1 MDSIRAVR
9 GMNDIPPEKEAVWNH
24 LEEIVREVMVIFGYG
39 NIRTPIVEKTDL
51 FTRSLGEITDI
62 VEKEMYTFKDQM
74 NGESLT
80 LRPEGTA
87 ACVRA
92 VIQHNLVYGGGKRLW
107 YMGPMFRHE
116 RPQKGRYRQFH
127 QLGVEAVGFQGYE
140 ADTEHLLINNK
151 LWQMLEI
158 SDLQLE
164 INSLGNLETREEYK
178 KALVKYLTNHLE
190 SIDEN
195 SRKRLATNPL
205 RILDSKDANTREIV
219 SEGPKIIDYLDK
231 NSLKR
236 FDSIK
241 KTLDKMG
248 VDYAVNNYLVR
259 GLDYYNDLIYEWTTA
274 SLGAQGT
281 VSAGGRYD
289 ALCSQIGGKET
300 PACGFAVGMERVI
313 ELLMLKKIP
322 PKINPIDVYMIF
334 DGQIAR
340 EYAWNAASLLRE
352 EGVSVIFNYD
362 SGSFKSQIKRADSSG
377 ADYAIII
384 GEDEA
389 ASELVSLKPLRSRT
403 PQELLTL
410 KNVIKKI
417 KSEKLGVKEKSL

>member
-24 LEEIVREVMVIFGYG
+24 LEEVVREVMIVFGYG

-51 FTRSLGEITDI
+51 FTRSLGEVTDI

-127 QLGVEAVGFQGYE
+127 QLGVEAVGFHGYE

-178 KALVKYLTNHLE
+178 KALVKYLKNHLE
-190 SIDEN
+190 FIDEN
-195 SRKRLATNPL
+195 SR
-205 RILDSKDANTREIV
+205 
-219 SEGPKIIDYLDK
+219 
-231 NSLKR
+231 
-236 FDSIK
+236 
-241 KTLDKMG
+241 
-248 VDYAVNNYLVR
+248 
-259 GLDYYNDLIYEWTTA
+259 
-274 SLGAQGT
+274 
-281 VSAGGRYD
+281 
-289 ALCSQIGGKET
+289 
-300 PACGFAVGMERVI
+300 
-313 ELLMLKKIP
+313 
-322 PKINPIDVYMIF
+322 
-334 DGQIAR
+334 
-340 EYAWNAASLLRE
+340 
-352 EGVSVIFNYD
+352 
-362 SGSFKSQIKRADSSG
+362 
-377 ADYAIII
+377 
-384 GEDEA
+384 
-389 ASELVSLKPLRSRT
+389 
-403 PQELLTL
+403 
-410 KNVIKKI
+410 
-417 KSEKLGVKEKSL
+417 

>member
-1 MDSIRAVR
+1 
-9 GMNDIPPEKEAVWNH
+9 MNDIPPEKGAVWNH
-24 LEEIVREVMVIFGYG
+24 LEEIVREVMVMFGYG

-51 FTRSLGEITDI
+51 FTRSLGEVTDI

-92 VIQHNLVYGGGKRLW
+92 VSQHNLVYGGGQRLW

-127 QLGVEAVGFQGYE
+127 QLGVEAVGFHGYE

-195 SRKRLATNPL
+195 SRKRLVTNPL

-219 SEGPKIIDYLDK
+219 SDGPKIIDYLDK

-241 KTLDKMG
+241 TTLDKMG
-248 VDYAVNNYLVR
+248 VDYTVNNYLVR
-259 GLDYYNDLIYEWTTA
+259 GLDYYNDLIYEWTTE

-313 ELLMLKKIP
+313 ELLMLKKTP
-322 PKINPIDVYMIF
+322 PKINSIDVYMIF

-340 EYAWNAASLLRE
+340 EYAWYAASLLRE
-352 EGVSVIFNYD
+352 DGVSVIFNYD

-389 ASELVSLKPLRSRT
+389 VSQLVSLKPLRSRA

-410 KNVIKKI
+410 RNVIKKI
-417 KSEKLGVKEKSL
+417 QSEKLVVKEKNL

>member
-1 MDSIRAVR
+1 
-9 GMNDIPPEKEAVWNH
+9 
-24 LEEIVREVMVIFGYG
+24 
-39 NIRTPIVEKTDL
+39 
-51 FTRSLGEITDI
+51 
-62 VEKEMYTFKDQM
+62 MYTFKDQM

-92 VIQHNLVYGGGKRLW
+92 VSQHNLVYGGGQRLW

-127 QLGVEAVGFQGYE
+127 QLGVEAVGFHGYE

-195 SRKRLATNPL
+195 SRKRLVSNPL

-219 SEGPKIIDYLDK
+219 SDGPKIIDYLDK

-241 KTLDKMG
+241 TTLDKMG
-248 VDYAVNNYLVR
+248 VDYTVNNYLVR
-259 GLDYYNDLIYEWTTA
+259 GLDYYNDLIYEWTTE

-313 ELLMLKKIP
+313 ELLMLKKTP
-322 PKINPIDVYMIF
+322 PKIDPIDVYMIF

-340 EYAWNAASLLRE
+340 EYAWYAASLLRE
-352 EGVSVIFNYD
+352 DGVSVIFNYD

-389 ASELVSLKPLRSRT
+389 VSQLVSLKPLRSRA

-417 KSEKLGVKEKSL
+417 KSEKLVVKEKNL

>member
-1 MDSIRAVR
+1 
-9 GMNDIPPEKEAVWNH
+9 MNDIPPEKEAVWNH
-24 LEEIVREVMVIFGYG
+24 LEEVVREVMVIFGYG

-51 FTRSLGEITDI
+51 FTRSLGEVTDI

-127 QLGVEAVGFQGYE
+127 QLGVEAVGFDGYE

-178 KALVKYLTNHLE
+178 KALVKYLRNHLE

-219 SEGPKIIDYLDK
+219 SNGPKIIDYLDK
-231 NSLKR
+231 NSLNR

-248 VDYAVNNYLVR
+248 VGYTVNNYLVR
-259 GLDYYNDLIYEWTTA
+259 GLDYYNDLIYEWTTE
-274 SLGAQGT
+274 SLGSQGT

-289 ALCSQIGGKET
+289 ALCSQIGGKDT

-313 ELLMLKKIP
+313 ELLMLKEIP
-322 PKINPIDVYMIF
+322 PKVNSIDVYMIF

-340 EYAWNAASLLRE
+340 EYAWYAASLLRE
-352 EGVSVIFNYD
+352 EGVSVVFNYD

-410 KNVIKKI
+410 KNATKKI
-417 KSEKLGVKEKSL
+417 KSEKFGVKEKNL